1 MKVCCS
7 FSVTFSAY
15 LHCVTCSS
23 AGVNDAAAGG
33 VAGGVAGVNADA
45 AVGVAGVNADAA
57 TGGVN
62 ADAVAGGVDADA
74 VAGVGVVAGVDA
86 DAGGVASVTDAVAAG
101 VDADASMAGGKAGA
115 LPPLVPSSHSIL
127 GRFRCIPDELCTA
140 PMTAPSA
147 IYVKS
152 ATPWESK
159 NSRRS
164 FILSRLWGVNPR
176 FCCSHEQRR
185 G

>member
-1 MKVCCS
+1 
-7 FSVTFSAY
+7 
-15 LHCVTCSS
+15 
-23 AGVNDAAAGG
+23 
-33 VAGGVAGVNADA
+33 
-45 AVGVAGVNADAA
+45 
-57 TGGVN
+57 
-62 ADAVAGGVDADA
+62 
-74 VAGVGVVAGVDA
+74 
-86 DAGGVASVTDAVAAG
+86 
-101 VDADASMAGGKAGA
+101 MAGGKAGA